1 MVRQRLASVI
11 LASLLVVPPAAA
23 QDEGRPPSD
32 PDIEKVD
39 DRPPDEPPDIRLEG
53 EYRGVVPGKTQV
65 DDKGRPVKR
74 PKAGT
79 LSWVGFMGEDGTAK
93 IFLQAPNEFGFTQHV
108 EGRTIVVHLEGLKRL
123 GRQVRRPLYT
133 QHFGTPVEKI
143 TVKKVGAR
151 KARKGKPARKAGIEV
166 RIQLERAADAR
177 EAAARTQLEADGYF
191 YLYLDVGASGPAATP

>member
-1 MVRQRLASVI
+1 MVRQRLLSVV
-11 LASLLVVPPAAA
+11 LASLLAVPPAVA

-32 PDIEKVD
+32 PDLDMPD
-39 DRPPDEPPDIRLEG
+39 DKPPADLRLEG

-79 LSWVGFMGEDGTAK
+79 LSWVGFIGEGGAAK
-93 IFLQAPNEFGFTQHV
+93 IFLQAPHEFGFSQHV

-151 KARKGKPARKAGIEV
+151 KARKGKPGRKAGIEV
-166 RIQLERAADAR
+166 RIQLGRAADAL

-191 YLYLDVGASGPAATP
+191 YLYLDVAPSS

>member
-39 DRPPDEPPDIRLEG
+39 DRPPDDPPDIRLEG

-74 PKAGT
+74 PKNGT
-79 LSWVGFMGEDGTAK
+79 LAWVGFIGEGGTAK
-93 IFLQAPNEFGFTQHV
+93 IFLQAPNEFAFSQHV

-151 KARKGKPARKAGIEV
+151 KARKGKPGRKAGIEV

-191 YLYLDVGASGPAATP
+191 YLYLDVAPTS